1 MKARSP
7 SFLAL
12 LLSLTLLLISTAG
25 IARDGAFPP
34 LNTSIVNGTEIAW
47 TQMGEP
53 EGRPMLMIMGL
64 GASHKVWGEEFS
76 TGLVDKGFR
85 LILLDNRD
93 VGGSQKYDE
102 WGEPVLWWNLLKAK
116 LGLEVSHAYTLS
128 DMGNDAVALLDL
140 LQIER
145 AHVLGA
151 SMGGMIAQTI
161 AIEHP
166 ERVIS
171 LVSIMSSTGATH
183 LPQASKESVA
193 AIRNVAETSPEDLAE
208 IQARGFYPAAI
219 PRQLMAIMYSGDR
232 TAALNTL
239 TVPTLVIH
247 GEDDPLLPLP
257 HGQHT
262 AEVIPGARFVSFP
275 GMAHNI
281 PDDVR
286 PAMLDTIEAH
296 VQPLAAD

>member
-7 SFLAL
+7 SFPALILSLAL
-12 LLSLTLLLISTAG
+12 LLTTSAS
-25 IARDGAFPP
+25 IARDGAFPT
-34 LNTSIVNGTEIAW
+34 LNTSTINGTQIAW

-53 EGRPMLMIMGL
+53 EGTPMLMIMGL

-76 TGLVDKGFR
+76 NGLVDKGFR
-85 LILLDNRD
+85 LVLLDNRD
-93 VGGSQKYDE
+93 VGGSQKFDE
-102 WGEPVLWWNLLKAK
+102 WGEPILWWNMLKAK

-128 DMGNDAVALLDL
+128 DMGDDAVALLDL

-171 LVSIMSSTGATH
+171 LISIMSSSGAPH

-193 AIRNVAETSPEDLAE
+193 AIRNVAETSEEDLAE
-208 IQARGFYPAAI
+208 IHAKGFYPAAI

-232 TAALNTL
+232 SAALNRL
-239 TVPTLVIH
+239 QVPTLVIH
-247 GEDDPLLPLP
+247 GEDDPLLPLA

-262 AEVIPGARFVSFP
+262 AEVIPAAQFVSFP

-286 PAMLDTIEAH
+286 PAMLDAIEAY